1 MAEVVAETALPGRPG
16 EPMLALLTW
25 RLQPVHDGVDVG
37 GGGDL
42 LLEQGWSL
50 LGLELNQLEL

>member
-1 MAEVVAETALPGRPG
+1 MVAETALPGRPG

-25 RLQPVHDGVDVG
+25 RLQPVHDGVG

-42 LLEQGWSL
+42 LLEQVVAAGV
-50 LGLELNQLEL
+50 GVEPAGTVAG